1 MAASSGIHVNF
12 TDQEASSEARDFDPL
27 PTGKYNVYIT
37 DIELK
42 ESTSE
47 KNFGKPY
54 WAMEFTVADG
64 PYVDRKLWTNCM
76 LFDGALYTLSQ
87 LLKATG
93 HEDAIKTG
101 KIPDAETFIGQQVV
115 VSAKKEI
122 NKYAMNKE
130 RESGIENPEVQYR
143 TEVKGIKPFG
153 SSTAPSATAST
164 GKKNSLLP

>member
-1 MAASSGIHVNF
+1 MAADSIRVNF
-12 TDQEASSEARDFDPL
+12 TDQEASSEARDFDPM

-42 ESTSE
+42 ESQSD

-54 WAMEFTVADG
+54 WAIEFTVADG

-101 KIPDAETFIGQQVV
+101 RVPPADDFIGKQVV
-115 VSAKKEI
+115 VNAKKEL

-130 RESGIENPEVQYR
+130 KESGIENPEVQYR

-153 SSTAPSATAST
+153 SETGTVAASSS
-164 GKKNSLLP
+164 GKKSSLLP